1 MCLRGDLTTFMSKDK
16 PVSRN
21 KTTKSL
27 DFREAI
33 MTRSKLAQELGW
45 NPLADTDERREL
57 SSKFPRMVVGIPSTT
72 VYDHRTKWLP
82 NGSTGRASSR

>member
-1 MCLRGDLTTFMSKDK
+1 MSKDK

-57 SSKFPRMVVGIPSTT
+57 SSENSKDGGWDSINYRVRPSYQVATEWKYWACIFE
-72 VYDHRTKWLP
+72 VI
-82 NGSTGRASSR
+82 